1 MRVTNLRCE
10 HIVNPLGIDIREPRF
25 SWTLEHPQRDQMQTA
40 YQILVAS
47 RKDLLEAE
55 RGDLWDSGKATS
67 TQSAQIAY
75 AGQALQRCA
84 RYYWAVRV
92 WDRDDQIS
100 AYSAAAF
107 FETAFFDA
115 SDWQGEWISAGNSAG
130 PLLRKTFDVEKPVSK
145 ARLYICGIGYYEARL
160 NGQKVGDNALDPGW
174 TDYAK
179 TLLYT
184 TFDVTHLMRREG
196 NALGILLGNGR
207 FSPSDEEV
215 KRTPQILKKYASAPV
230 MLAQL
235 HIEFADNTTL
245 RILSDATWKTA
256 SGPIQS
262 SDIYDGERYDAR
274 LEKSG
279 WDHPDYDDADWQ
291 FAQIARHPGGQLV
304 SQATFP
310 PIKVRQALPPQ
321 KLAIPSPGVYIYDF
335 GQNFT
340 GWVKLRVAGPRGT
353 TITIRYAELLYP
365 DGALNTV
372 PNRTARATDVYVL
385 KGEGQEIFEPRFTY
399 HGFRYVEVTGF
410 PGTPSLDSIEGQVVH
425 SAVDSRGN
433 FLCSH
438 PLLNQIHQN
447 IRWGQLSN
455 LMSVPTDCPQRD
467 ERMGWLGDAQL
478 SAEEA
483 MYNFDMAGF
492 YAKWLRDIRDA
503 QMEDG
508 SVPDVVPM
516 YWPIFPADPAWGT
529 ACLIIPWMVYQYYGD
544 RRVLEENYSMMQ
556 RYVAFLNSLAHDDV
570 LNFGRWGDWCP
581 PWHVN
586 SVDTPYEL
594 VSQWYYYHDTM
605 LLAQIADILGQS
617 AEAQTYRAQAER
629 IKTAF
634 NRKFLHDNQ
643 YGGAPDRWY
652 QRLIP
657 KIATDEEWR
666 VIDQH
671 LAGQF
676 AVRSQT
682 GYVLA
687 LYLNLV
693 PEEKKAAVVQGLAQ
707 DIVVMHGTHVNT
719 GIVGTRYL
727 LDVLSDNGHAELAFK
742 LATQTTYPSWGY
754 MLKEGATTLW
764 ERWEYLTDLG
774 MNSQNHIMLGSIDA
788 WFYRY
793 LAGIQLDPSAPG
805 WQRIVIKPHILG
817 DLTFVSASVNT
828 SKGLVAVNWTR
839 PHDAFVLDVTI
850 PANASATVSI
860 PKRGWKQVRIF
871 EGSVEIWRNGHL
883 SHNVS
888 GISGGQ
894 EQDNWVTYAVGSG
907 AYRFEV
913 REQQEQSR

>member
-10 HIVNPLGIDIREPRF
+10 YTTDPLGIDIREPRF
-25 SWTLEHPQRDQMQTA
+25 SWTLEHPQRDQIQTA
-40 YQILVAS
+40 YQMLVAS
-47 RKDLLEAE
+47 RKDLLNAE
-55 RGDLWDSGKATS
+55 HGDLWDSGKVTS
-67 TQSAQIAY
+67 MQSTHIAY
-75 AGQALQRCA
+75 AGQALQSCA

-92 WDRDDQIS
+92 WDRANQAS
-100 AYSAAAF
+100 AYSSPAF
-107 FETAFFDA
+107 FETAFLD
-115 SDWQGEWISAGNSAG
+115 SSEWQGAWISVGETVG
-130 PLLRKTFDVEKPVSK
+130 PLLRKTFTVDKPVNT
-145 ARLYICGIGYYEARL
+145 ARLYVCGVGYYEARL
-160 NGQKVGDNALDPGW
+160 NGQKIGDHILDPGW

-179 TLLYT
+179 TLLYA
-184 TFDVTHLMRREG
+184 TFDVTHLIRRDG

-215 KRTPQILKKYASAPV
+215 KRTPQILKKYAAAPV
-230 MLAQL
+230 VLAQL
-235 HIEFADNTTL
+235 QIEFSDSTTL

-279 WDHPDYDDADWQ
+279 WDYPDYDDADWQ
-291 FAQIARHPGGQLV
+291 FAQIAVHPGGKLV

-310 PIKVRQALPPQ
+310 PVKISQTLPPQ
-321 KLAIPSPGVYIYDF
+321 TLTIVSPGVYIYDF
-335 GQNFT
+335 GQNFS
-340 GWVKLRVAGPRGT
+340 GWVKLRVAGARGT
-353 TITIRYAELLYP
+353 KITMRYAELRYP
-365 DGALNTV
+365 DGSLNTV
-372 PNRTARATDVYVL
+372 PNRTARATETYIL
-385 KGEGQEIFEPRFTY
+385 KGEGQEVFEPRFTY
-399 HGFRYVEVTGF
+399 HGFRYVEVSGF
-410 PGTPSLDSIEGQVVH
+410 PGTPSLQALEGQVVH
-425 SAVDSRGN
+425 SALDAAGS

-447 IRWGQLSN
+447 ILWGLRSN
-455 LMSVPTDCPQRD
+455 FMSIPTDCPQRD
-467 ERMGWLGDAQL
+467 ERMGWLADGHLA
-478 SAEEA
+478 AEA
-483 MYNFDMAGF
+483 AIYNFDMAGF

-516 YWPIFPADPAWGT
+516 YWPLFPADPAWGT
-529 ACLIIPWMVYQYYGD
+529 ACVLMPWLLYQYYGD
-544 RRVLEENYSMMQ
+544 QRVLAENYSLMQ
-556 RYVAFLNSLAHDDV
+556 RYVAFLDSAAHDD
-570 LNFGRWGDWCP
+570 LLDLGKWGDWCP

-605 LLAQIADILGQS
+605 LISQIADILGHS

-634 NRKFLHDNQ
+634 NRKFLHGNQ

-657 KIATDEEWR
+657 KVATPDEAQ
-666 VIDQH
+666 VIEHH
-671 LAGQF
+671 LADTF

-682 GYVLA
+682 GHVLA
-687 LYLNLV
+687 LYSNLV
-693 PEEKKAAVVQGLAQ
+693 PEEQKAAVVQGLVQ

-754 MLKEGATTLW
+754 MIKEGATTLW

-805 WQRIVIKPHILG
+805 WQKIVVKPHVLG

-828 SKGLVAVNWTR
+828 PKGLIAVSWTKQ
-839 PHDAFVLDVTI
+839 HDAFLLDVTI
-850 PANASATVSI
+850 PVNAKATVNI
-860 PKRGWKQVRIF
+860 PTMGIKAVRVIESGSLLWDNGCCQHQLPGITRGCEDGSYLRF
-871 EGSVEIWRNGHL
+871 E
-883 SHNVS
+883 
-888 GISGGQ
+888 
-894 EQDNWVTYAVGSG
+894 VGSG
-907 AYRFEV
+907 SYSFEM
-913 REQQEQSR
+913 REHVGTN